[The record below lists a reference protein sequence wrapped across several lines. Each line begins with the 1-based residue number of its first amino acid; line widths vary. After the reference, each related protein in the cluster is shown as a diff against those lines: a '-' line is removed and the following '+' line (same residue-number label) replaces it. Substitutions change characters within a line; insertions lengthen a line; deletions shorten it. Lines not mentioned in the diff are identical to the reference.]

1 MKPVGLGAKRVR
13 TTAGL
18 AATEGKEADG
28 VDAEDSVMNGLERL
42 EENKIIPRKDSRPGQ
57 LLLIVRPGSSAWEG
71 RYNRR
76 RTFLVRALAM
86 RHLISQDMHDKDK
99 LPATNLENAHHPCAH
114 PGRRKAL
121 RTGAAVLS
129 VGLSGALAA
138 CGTMGIGGGR
148 GNQTSTTPPP
158 PPATPSNRPLRIG
171 LALGGGAAR
180 GFAHIGVI
188 KALEAQGI
196 KADLIAGTSAGSVVG
211 SLYATG
217 MTGLQL
223 NRLALDLDAASL
235 SDWALPFFGRGFL
248 KGVALQQFVE
258 KAVGGRPIEKMNRP
272 LGIVAT
278 DLGSGE
284 PILFQRGNTGI
295 AVRAS
300 CSVPSVF
307 EPVRIGGRDY
317 VDGGLV
323 SPVPAAFAHKMGADF
338 VIAVDI
344 SARPSDQATSSS
356 FDVLMQTFTIMG
368 QSIKA
373 YELDKYADVVIHPVL
388 PAMGGSDF
396 QQRNLA
402 ILSGEEAV
410 ARMLP
415 QLKAKLAAARNV

>member
-1 MKPVGLGAKRVR
+1 MRDTDKHLKTPPASSD
-13 TTAGL
+13 TTRDTA
-18 AATEGKEADG
+18 
-28 VDAEDSVMNGLERL
+28 
-42 EENKIIPRKDSRPGQ
+42 
-57 LLLIVRPGSSAWEG
+57 
-71 RYNRR
+71 
-76 RTFLVRALAM
+76 
-86 RHLISQDMHDKDK
+86 
-99 LPATNLENAHHPCAH
+99 
-114 PGRRKAL
+114 
-121 RTGAAVLS
+121 
-129 VGLSGALAA
+129 GALAA
-138 CGTMGIGGGR
+138 DDPQFQPSRRAGLRAGAAVMAAGLSASLAACGSIGLGGS
-148 GNQTSTTPPP
+148 GATKAP
-158 PPATPSNRPLRIG
+158 PPAAATTGRPLRIG

-196 KADLIAGTSAGSVVG
+196 QADLIAGTSAGSVVG

-223 NRLALDLDAASL
+223 NRLALDLDAGSL

-248 KGVALQQFVE
+248 KGVALQDFVE
-258 KAVGGRPIEKMNRP
+258 KAVKGRPIEKMSRP

-278 DLGSGE
+278 DLASGE

-373 YELDKYADVVIHPVL
+373 YELDKYANVVIHPEL

-415 QLKAKLAAARNV
+415 QLKAKLAAARAA